1 MPVTRRTLS
10 PEALALGGR
19 ELEVG
24 QVPAPWRMV
33 PASAAVQSLLM
44 LSPLL
49 GPLSLFAS
57 RAPTHP
63 AKPHLNVTPDKN
75 SWILVGQ
82 LDCVVPWAV
91 TASGMTLSPW
101 TVFFFFCH
109 LPFSWDPKL
118 HLTFLQLLFLDRACP
133 RGHTLF
139 NVYWLSGR
147 MNE

>member
-19 ELEVG
+19 ELEGG

-101 TVFFFFCH
+101 TVFLFF
-109 LPFSWDPKL
+109 LPF
-118 HLTFLQLLFLDRACP
+118 TFLMGSKAPSYLSAAPVP
-133 RGHTLF
+133 RQGLSQRTHTL
-139 NVYWLSGR
+139 
-147 MNE
+147 